1 MGRRSGGR
9 RRGRRREGIYKVVKR
24 KVMLVARQYRGQ
36 LQEDKEADE
45 TGSRH
50 GLELWDGGKVG
61 RWAVPNQG
69 REGLG
74 NIVG

>member
-1 MGRRSGGR
+1 
-9 RRGRRREGIYKVVKR
+9 
-24 KVMLVARQYRGQ
+24 MLVARQYRGQ